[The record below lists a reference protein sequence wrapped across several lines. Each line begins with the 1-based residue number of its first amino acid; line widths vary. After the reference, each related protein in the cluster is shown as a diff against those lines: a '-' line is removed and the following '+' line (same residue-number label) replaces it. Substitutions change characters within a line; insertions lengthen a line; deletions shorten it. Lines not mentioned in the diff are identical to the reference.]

1 MAPARV
7 VILISGAGSTMQAIL
22 AATAAPD
29 YAARIAAVISDRADA
44 AGLGIARDAG
54 IPTAVVALAD
64 FPDRALWDE
73 AVARTIA
80 GFEPDLVVCAGFMR
94 ILGAP
99 SLERFDGRIINTH
112 PALLPSY
119 PGAHGVR
126 DALAGGAKVTGCT
139 VIIVDAGIDSGPIVA
154 QAAVPVEDNDTEDS
168 LHERIKLVERELVA
182 TTVGRMVREG
192 WSVDGRTVRMGTK
205 ETA

>member
-1 MAPARV
+1 MR
-7 VILISGAGSTMQAIL
+7 AIL
-22 AATAAPD
+22 EASTDPR
-29 YAARIAAVISDRADA
+29 YGVRIAAVVSDREDA
-44 AGLGIARDAG
+44 AGLSIAADAG
-54 IPTAVVALAD
+54 IPTAVVRLAD

-80 GFEPDLVVCAGFMR
+80 SFDPELVVLAGFMR
-94 ILGAP
+94 ILGEP
-99 SLERFDGRIINTH
+99 SLARFGGRIINTH

-139 VIIVDAGIDSGPIVA
+139 VIIVDAGVDTGPIVA
-154 QAAVPVEDNDTEDS
+154 QAAVPVEDNDTEET
-168 LHERIKLVERELVA
+168 LHERIKLVERELLA
-182 TTVGRMVREG
+182 TTVGRLVREG
-192 WSVDGRTVRMGTK
+192 WTVSGRTVRIGAAPDTSK